1 MGASI
6 RIIGAAGGL
15 FSREGG
21 AGAGEGGG
29 EEEEEE
35 ELGGHRGF
43 KVGGWGFW
51 SGSVRWGEG
60 FEGGIGSRNQLF
72 LGTALRSKLTAT
84 RIRLTEG

>member
-1 MGASI
+1 MKNYATFNQLPSEAVALAQI
-6 RIIGAAGGL
+6 VESSAGI
-15 FSREGG
+15 EGWV
-21 AGAGEGGG
+21 A
-29 EEEEEE
+29 
-35 ELGGHRGF
+35 F
-43 KVGGWGFW
+43 GGWGFW